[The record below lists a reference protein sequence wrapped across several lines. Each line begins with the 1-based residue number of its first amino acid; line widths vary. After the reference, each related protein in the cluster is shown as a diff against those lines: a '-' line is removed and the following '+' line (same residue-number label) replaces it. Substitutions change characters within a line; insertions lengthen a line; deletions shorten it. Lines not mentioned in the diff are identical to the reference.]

1 MIETE
6 KYYIIKTNIKQYTY
20 IVFSKGTNVLDDFK
34 DIVKHFD
41 NENKDYTKKA
51 LFDQLVFTGLNN
63 NRFIEMQYEDNEFII
78 SSINVRDNIKNKR
91 AIKQIKDFYAEHLE
105 LIDRCS
111 AMGNLDK
118 ALYKEKIQK

>member
-1 MIETE
+1 MIETD

-41 NENKDYTKKA
+41 NENKDYTEKA
-51 LFDQLVFTGLNN
+51 LFDQLAFTGLNN
-63 NRFIEMQYEDNEFII
+63 NRFIEMQYEDNKFII

-91 AIKQIKDFYAEHLE
+91 AIKKINDFYAEHSE

-111 AMGNLDK
+111 VMSNLDK

>member
-1 MIETE
+1 MIETD

-41 NENKDYTKKA
+41 NENKDYTEKA
-51 LFDQLVFTGLNN
+51 LFDQLPFTGLNN
-63 NRFIEMQYEDNEFII
+63 NRFIEMQYEDNKFII

-91 AIKQIKDFYAEHLE
+91 AIKKINDFYAEHSE

-111 AMGNLDK
+111 VMSNLDK

>member
-1 MIETE
+1 MIETD

-41 NENKDYTKKA
+41 NENKDYTEKA
-51 LFDQLVFTGLNN
+51 LFDQLAFTGLNN
-63 NRFIEMQYEDNEFII
+63 NRFIEMQYKDNKFII

-91 AIKQIKDFYAEHLE
+91 AIKKINDFYAEHSE

-111 AMGNLDK
+111 VMSNLDK